1 MLVRKIAVGN
11 DYKNSMNYI
20 VGQSILN
27 NMYTIFEICR
37 ENDGSVCIW
46 IRNEERGEIMRW
58 KMFSANMP
66 ISFEYN
72 IDF

>member
-27 NMYTIFEICR
+27 NMYTIFEIRR
-37 ENDGSVCIW
+37 EADGSVCIW
-46 IRNEERGEIMRW
+46 IRNDERGEILRW